1 MYKEHYEVI
10 DQNEVDKRIAETLE
24 SSRPS
29 EGEEPLTDN
38 ERVMIKMRSKL

>member
-1 MYKEHYEVI
+1 MYKEHYDAV
-10 DQNEVDKRIAETLE
+10 DQNELDKRMAETLE

-38 ERVMIKMRSKL
+38 ERVMIKLRSKF